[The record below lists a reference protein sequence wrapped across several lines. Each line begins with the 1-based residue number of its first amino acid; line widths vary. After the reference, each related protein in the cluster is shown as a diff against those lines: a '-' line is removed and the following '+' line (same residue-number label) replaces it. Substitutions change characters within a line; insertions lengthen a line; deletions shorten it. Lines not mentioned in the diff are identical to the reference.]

1 MTHFTRMRTARTL
14 AFVLMAVGLGVSAPV
29 SAQFRNP
36 LDGLTAQEHWKVFEA
51 LKASGRLTSKA
62 RFSGVS
68 LREPPKAEILAWK
81 PGQPFRR
88 EALAIVRQDKKTYEA
103 IVDVQTRK
111 VVSWKLLEGIQ
122 PGLTNEEVIG
132 VGDKVKESPEWIEA
146 MKRRGITDYET
157 VFCAGPTPGYFG
169 TPEEDNRRLQR
180 VICWDS
186 RGTFNQDA
194 RPITG
199 LVVVWDADEQ
209 KVIRVIDTGAV
220 PVSRARADY
229 DEESVGKLREVTSP
243 ISLEQPL
250 GPGFRVKGHEVE
262 WQKWKFHFRMDARV
276 GAVVSQ
282 VRYVDGDKARS
293 ILYQGNLSEIFVP
306 YMDPSEGWYHW
317 TFMDAG
323 EYFMVGSGLP
333 TPLEAGTDCPSNAV
347 FFDAVFSSQL
357 ATPVRLQRAA
367 CLFESYAGDFAWRH
381 MGSGNQIE
389 SRPQRNLVLRWMAT
403 IGNYDYAFDWV
414 FQQDGT
420 IKVVAAATGIDNVKG
435 VRSRTAAE
443 DKDGKD
449 GAYGRFIAENIVAP
463 NHDHFFSFRL
473 DLDVDGTSNSLA
485 RDKLVQKR
493 LPADHPRKS
502 LWVVEEEVAKT
513 EQQGQLHMMME
524 KPEVWRVIN
533 PNVIGPLGYPV
544 SYEIKAGHNAVSLLT
559 LDDFPRRRA
568 GFVDHHLWVTPQ
580 RDNERYAAGDF
591 PTQSQGGDGLPAWT
605 SANRPVGNTDIVVW
619 YTMGFHHL
627 PRSEDWPVMPTARHE
642 FELRPFDFFPRN
654 PALDLPRKP

>member
-1 MTHFTRMRTARTL
+1 MTLKQLKVVLVL
-14 AFVLMAVGLGVSAPV
+14 ALGVAASTPAA
-29 SAQFRNP
+29 AQFRHP
-36 LDGLTAQEHWKVFEA
+36 LDGLTAQEYWKVYEA
-51 LKASGRLTSKA
+51 LKASGKLTGKA

-68 LREPPKAEILAWK
+68 LREPPKAETISWK

-88 EALAIVRQDKKTYEA
+88 EALSIVRQDKKSFEA
-103 IVDVQTRK
+103 IVDVHAGRLT
-111 VVSWKLLEGIQ
+111 SWKELEGVQ
-122 PGLTNEEVIG
+122 PGLTNEEVVG
-132 VGDKVKESPEWIEA
+132 VGEKVKESPEWIEA
-146 MKRRGITDYET
+146 MKRRGITDLDT

-169 TPEEDNRRLQR
+169 TQEEEGRRLQR

-209 KVIRVIDTGAV
+209 KVIRVIDTGAI
-220 PVSRARADY
+220 PVSRAQADY
-229 DEESVGKLREVTSP
+229 DEESVGKLREVTNP

-282 VRYVDGDKARS
+282 VRYADGEKARS

-323 EYFMVGSGLP
+323 EYFMVGDGLP
-333 TPLEAGTDCPSNAV
+333 TGLEPGADCPSNAT
-347 FFDAVFSSQL
+347 FFDAVFSSQR

-381 MGSGNQIE
+381 MGAGNLIE
-389 SRPQRNLVLRWMAT
+389 SRPQRNLILRWMAT

-414 FQQDGT
+414 FQQDGS

-473 DLDVDGTSNSLA
+473 DLDVDGPSNSLV
-485 RDKLVQKR
+485 RDRLVQKR

-502 LWVVEEEVAKT
+502 LWVVDEEIAKT
-513 EQQGQLHMMME
+513 EHQGQLHMMME

-559 LDDFPRRRA
+559 PDDFPRRRA

-580 RDNERYAAGDF
+580 RDNERFAAGDF
-591 PTQSQGGDGLPAWT
+591 PTQSKGGDGLPAWT
-605 SANRPVGNTDIVVW
+605 KANRPVENIDIVLW

-642 FELRPFDFFPRN
+642 FELRPFDFFSRN
-654 PALDLPRKP
+654 PALDLPKKP